1 MDYTIQKGKTII
13 LKSPKNI
20 RQISVGNIVFISC
33 DSYILSINLI
43 SQNKPVMISKPL
55 KELEEELSSF
65 HFFRISRKELIN
77 MKYFKSYN
85 KNGVR
90 KITMSTG
97 KILSVS
103 RRKWN
108 DLRKYL

>member
-20 RQISVGNIVFISC
+20 RQISVENIVFISC

-55 KELEEELSSF
+55 NEIELELSK
-65 HFFRISRKELIN
+65 FFFLESTE
-77 MKYFKSYN
+77 
-85 KNGVR
+85 KN
-90 KITMSTG
+90 
-97 KILSVS
+97 
-103 RRKWN
+103 
-108 DLRKYL
+108 